1 MRVVTRAYKFNFA
14 TNIILPSL
22 GVALI
27 TSLTACPVISKVHFA
42 SVPLLRHSITTS
54 STLHRD
60 PRYRPR
66 ATSSMPARTR
76 KPRINE
82 KDEGA
87 LSLSEDDFRR
97 HWVSADGLS
106 LRNAHPKVAFNRE
119 NNGFD
124 HLKLTEM
131 PLINTKAIAAPNFAD
146 FNPEEETKY
155 LSMIRDKLSLT
166 KDYILKEQE
175 LSLDPDRIGMRH
187 TTTPKLLAVLPIM
200 IDIHAQQMV
209 RLLIESEAELRR
221 LNADT
226 PEDEFDAVLD
236 QPMRDYLELW
246 AGLQT
251 SLVWQLPGEDTADKT
266 NKADRIMDEVFE
278 KLVEP

>member
-1 MRVVTRAYKFNFA
+1 M
-14 TNIILPSL
+14 L
-22 GVALI
+22 
-27 TSLTACPVISKVHFA
+27 
-42 SVPLLRHSITTS
+42 
-54 STLHRD
+54 
-60 PRYRPR
+60 
-66 ATSSMPARTR
+66 ARTR

-82 KDEGA
+82 KDESA

-106 LRNAHPKVAFNRE
+106 LRNAHPKVAFNRK

-131 PLINTKAIAAPNFAD
+131 PLISTKAIDAPNFAD

-155 LSMIRDKLSLT
+155 LSMVRDKLSLT

-187 TTTPKLLAVLPIM
+187 KTTPKLLAVPPIM

-209 RLLIESEAELRR
+209 RLLIELEAELRR

-246 AGLQT
+246 AGLQA
-251 SLVWQLPGEDTADKT
+251 SLVWQLPGEDDADKM

>member
-1 MRVVTRAYKFNFA
+1 MRVVTCAYKFNFA

-22 GVALI
+22 GAALI
-27 TSLTACPVISKVHFA
+27 TSLTACPVISKAHFA

-87 LSLSEDDFRR
+87 LILSEDDFRR
-97 HWVSADGLS
+97 YWVSADGLS

-124 HLKLTEM
+124 HPKLTEM
-131 PLINTKAIAAPNFAD
+131 LLINTKAIDAPNFAD

-155 LSMIRDKLSLT
+155 LSMVRDKLSLT

-175 LSLDPDRIGMRH
+175 LSLDPDRIGMHH
-187 TTTPKLLAVLPIM
+187 TTTPKLLAVPPIV
-200 IDIHAQQMV
+200 IDIHAQQIV

-226 PEDEFDAVLD
+226 PEDKFDAVLD

-246 AGLQT
+246 AGLQA
-251 SLVWQLPGEDTADKT
+251 SLVWQLPGEDAADKM